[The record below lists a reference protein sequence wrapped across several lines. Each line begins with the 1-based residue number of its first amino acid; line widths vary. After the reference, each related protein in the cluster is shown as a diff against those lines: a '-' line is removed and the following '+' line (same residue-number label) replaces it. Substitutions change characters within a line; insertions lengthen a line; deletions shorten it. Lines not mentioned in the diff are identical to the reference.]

1 MLEQATRPAIE
12 TPMETVVSVPAARP
26 AFRPVRPLRGL
37 TFVGPIAP
45 TSDLESFLKRAL
57 DLAVALPA
65 LVVLGPLMIAVAIA
79 IRLDSPGPIF
89 IVQQRVSRGLR
100 KFRMYKFRSMVQNAD
115 ELIPSLQALNE
126 ATPPLFKI
134 RNDPRIT
141 KLGRRLRKLSID
153 ELPQLFNVVRGDMS
167 IVGPRPPFMHEV
179 VQDQWRQSMRLRH
192 APGMTGLWQI
202 SGRSDLTYEEMVDLD
217 LRYLRDWTFWMD
229 LSILLRTPSVVVKG
243 KGAR

>member
-12 TPMETVVSVPAARP
+12 TPIETVVAERAARP

-45 TSDLESFLKRAL
+45 TSDLESFLKRAF

-89 IVQQRVSRGLR
+89 IVQERVSRGLR
-100 KFRMYKFRSMVQNAD
+100 KFRMYKFRSMVTNAD

-179 VQDQWRQSMRLRH
+179 VQDQWRQAMRLRH

-217 LRYLRDWTFWMD
+217 LRYVRDWSFWMD

-243 KGAR
+243 RGAR